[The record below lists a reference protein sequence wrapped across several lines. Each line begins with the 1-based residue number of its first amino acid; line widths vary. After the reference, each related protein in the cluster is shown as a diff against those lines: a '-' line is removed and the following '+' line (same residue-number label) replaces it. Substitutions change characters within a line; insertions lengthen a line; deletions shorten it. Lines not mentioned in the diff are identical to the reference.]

1 MSTMDLIFFIFFRYY
16 SLKYKQGE
24 VNMRTNKKRRNRN
37 NEDKKPKKVIRCKA
51 LNRPVFV
58 YEGCSK
64 FSSKIN
70 SNNQKICVNCAY
82 SF

>member
-1 MSTMDLIFFIFFRYY
+1 
-16 SLKYKQGE
+16 
-24 VNMRTNKKRRNRN
+24 MRINKKRRNRN

-58 YEGCSK
+58 YEVCSQFRLK
-64 FSSKIN
+64 VN
-70 SNNQKICVNCAY
+70 SNNQKNCVNCAY